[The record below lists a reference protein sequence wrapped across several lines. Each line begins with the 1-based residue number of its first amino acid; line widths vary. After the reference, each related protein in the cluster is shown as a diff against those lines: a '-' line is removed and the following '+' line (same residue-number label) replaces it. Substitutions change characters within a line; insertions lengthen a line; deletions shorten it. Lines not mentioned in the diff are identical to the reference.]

1 MKLILNWSANCVF
14 VNSTGAETFAITKK
28 KYFVPDVTLSSQDNG
43 TSGWNWVLKD
53 EWARIN
59 VY

>member
-43 TSGWNWVLKD
+43 TSG
-53 EWARIN
+53 
-59 VY
+59 